1 MRFHSIGFFAALL
14 FICFGCSTNI
24 RPDKPSLK
32 EKLYALTDT
41 VPGTVGIAIISDTD
55 TVTVNN
61 GVHYPMMSVFK
72 LHQGLAVASTLEKR
86 GNSLDSLITVRN
98 EELDRNTWSPMIEK
112 YVEGDFKISVSEL
125 LEYSIT
131 KSDNNASNLLFRHI
145 VSPQKT
151 DEFIR
156 SIARDT
162 TFRIQLSESEMKAE
176 PMLSYLNYT
185 SPLAAALLMRQ
196 VFEQPW
202 VAAGYQEAINHDL
215 AVVTTGQD
223 RLGSAIKDDD
233 IQLFAH
239 KTGSGYRN
247 KVEELTAHN
256 DVGYF
261 RLKDGRSYC
270 LAVFIRDFNGSENEA
285 SAVIA
290 DISKCVYSH
299 FTSH

>member
-14 FICFGCSTNI
+14 FICFGCSAN
-24 RPDKPSLK
+24 RQAHQPSLRD
-32 EKLYALTDT
+32 ELYALTDT
-41 VPGTVGIAIISDTD
+41 IPGTVGIAIISDTD
-55 TVTVNN
+55 TVTINN

-72 LHQGLAVASTLEKR
+72 LHQALAVASTLEKR

-98 EELDRNTWSPMIEK
+98 EELDRNTWSPMLEK

-145 VSPQKT
+145 VSPGKT

-156 SIARDT
+156 SIAEDSN
-162 TFRIQLSESEMKAE
+162 FRIQLSESEMKAE

-185 SPLAAALLMRQ
+185 SPLAAARLIRQ
-196 VFEQPW
+196 VFEQPLI
-202 VAAGYQEAINHDL
+202 GSKYQEAIKHDL
-215 AVVTTGQD
+215 SVVTTGQN
-223 RLGSAIKDDD
+223 RLGAAVQDTV

-247 KVEELTAHN
+247 KVGELTAHN

-261 RLKDGRSYC
+261 RLKDGRSYS

-285 SAVIA
+285 SSVIA
-290 DISKCVYSH
+290 DISKCVYNH
-299 FTSH
+299 FTDQ